1 MTELTDLVQVDI
13 PETAAAEPVSP
24 ASLPAETP
32 APSIKRRRSQGF
44 TVRTSA
50 AVHSYATWERAI
62 GAARSFA
69 VEFGM
74 ASTLT
79 DDFSGTRFNVA
90 PDGCASPS
98 SM

>member
-1 MTELTDLVQVDI
+1 MTDLTEPVQVDI
-13 PETAAAEPVSP
+13 PETASAEPVSP
-24 ASLPAETP
+24 AKIS
-32 APSIKRRRSQGF
+32 APRIKRRQSQGF

-50 AVHSYATWERAI
+50 AVHSHASWERAI

-74 ASTLT
+74 ASSVT
-79 DDFSGTRFNVA
+79 DDFYGTRFDVA

-98 SM
+98 SS